1 MKRINSVANY
11 FIIQLVENYV
21 KMQFINS
28 VRLESF

>member
-11 FIIQLVENYV
+11 FIIQLVEIYV